1 MLDKYQENATKC
13 INNHSIIIAG
23 AGTGKTTTLI
33 NKINYLIENN
43 IKPEEILVL
52 SFTNE
57 SVNDFKSKCKHNIE
71 VLTFHKIALK
81 YIDNYEITDDEL
93 LDNIIENFLNNTTK
107 KLKKK
112 IYKLFKTRLAKFTE
126 NNYKKIIYQNEYNSI
141 KKYIKS
147 IILSCKANNINI
159 SKINI
164 SNFSK
169 NEIIILYISQKIYS
183 MYIQE
188 LKFNDLIDF
197 DDIIIKA
204 TNNIKNNIIKVKYK
218 HILIDEYQDISQIR
232 FELIESM
239 EKSSNAILTV
249 VGDDFQSIYEFAG
262 SNIKLFYNFK
272 KTFSNVKEFKLLNTY
287 RCPQKIVNIAGNF
300 IMKNSL
306 QIKKNLES
314 VNKVSNCYFK
324 IRTYNEEEKIYKIIM
339 DNCNK
344 KIFLLSRNNHD
355 INKIC
360 KKHIKYVNST
370 IYIDNKPYNNVK
382 FMTVHKSKGLEAEI
396 VIIFNLTNYDDGIP
410 CKKNNAII
418 NKLICYE
425 NYPYAEERR
434 LFYVAMTRAKEKL
447 FIIVNMNNPS
457 IFTKEI

>member
-1 MLDKYQENATKC
+1 
-13 INNHSIIIAG
+13 
-23 AGTGKTTTLI
+23 
-33 NKINYLIENN
+33 
-43 IKPEEILVL
+43 
-52 SFTNE
+52 
-57 SVNDFKSKCKHNIE
+57 
-71 VLTFHKIALK
+71 
-81 YIDNYEITDDEL
+81 
-93 LDNIIENFLNNTTK
+93 
-107 KLKKK
+107 
-112 IYKLFKTRLAKFTE
+112 
-126 NNYKKIIYQNEYNSI
+126 
-141 KKYIKS
+141 
-147 IILSCKANNINI
+147 
-159 SKINI
+159 
-164 SNFSK
+164 
-169 NEIIILYISQKIYS
+169 

-239 EKSSNAILTV
+239 VKSSNAILTV

-314 VNKVSNCYFK
+314 VNKVTNCYFK

-434 LFYVAMTRAKEKL
+434 LLYVAMTRAKEKL